1 MIFLTHRKFSSD
13 SPQYVGKKC
22 VMRRRFECKD
32 FILFARNEKTLD
44 LSWKV
49 GSETLGVEEE
59 ASVRQSRKWKS
70 QGKSKLLRIRKQ
82 LDQVFQIGVYN
93 LT

>member
-13 SPQYVGKKC
+13 SSQYVGKKC

-49 GSETLGVEEE
+49 
-59 ASVRQSRKWKS
+59 RK
-70 QGKSKLLRIRKQ
+70 
-82 LDQVFQIGVYN
+82 
-93 LT
+93 